1 MHQIDLGGVYK
12 IFKRATSVSLGP
24 QKGKSVLLTSLF
36 FIIKDLQRN
45 MLKKY
50 SHYLKGRI
58 LDIGCGAQPY
68 RSYLRECREYVGM
81 DINAEI
87 RPDVTGDVKDMPFP
101 EGHFDGVLC
110 TEVLEHLAD
119 PEIGIKEINRVLKK
133 GGYLYLT
140 VPQEW
145 CLHYEPYDYF
155 RFTRYGIKYLLE
167 KNEFEILAIERIG
180 GIFSLTGQRLV
191 DVLWNAITR
200 FLKPLLSSRWAERT
214 ATILCLPISITF
226 YILGKMGDKIDKRD
240 AICWAVLARKQ

>member
-1 MHQIDLGGVYK
+1 
-12 IFKRATSVSLGP
+12 
-24 QKGKSVLLTSLF
+24 VLLTSLF

-50 SHYLKGRI
+50 SRYLGGRV

-68 RSYLRECREYVGM
+68 RSYLRECREYIGM

-87 RPDVTGDVKDMPFP
+87 KPDVIGDIKEIPFS
-101 EGHFDGVLC
+101 EGYFDGVLC
-110 TEVLEHLAD
+110 AEVLEHLAE

-155 RFTRYGIKYLLE
+155 RFTKYGIRYLLE
-167 KNEFEILAIERIG
+167 KSEFEISAIERIG
-180 GIFSLTGQRLV
+180 GVFSLTGQRLV
-191 DVLWNAITR
+191 DVLWNAVAI
-200 FLKPLLSSRWAERT
+200 FLKPVLSLRWAERAAT
-214 ATILCLPISITF
+214 AACLPMSITF
-226 YILGKMGDKIDKRD
+226 YILGKVGDKIDKRD
-240 AICWAVLARKQ
+240 AICWAVLARKR